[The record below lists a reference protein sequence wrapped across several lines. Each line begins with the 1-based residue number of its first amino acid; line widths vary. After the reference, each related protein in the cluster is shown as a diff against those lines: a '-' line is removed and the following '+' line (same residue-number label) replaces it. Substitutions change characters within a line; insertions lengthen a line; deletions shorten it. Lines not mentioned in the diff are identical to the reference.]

1 MHRVAAMI
9 SLWQLTAP
17 VIVSDDFDGSR
28 RDAVVVGAGLTG
40 LVTAVLLA
48 RAGLRVAVIEARRA
62 GAVTTGNTTGK
73 LSHLQGT
80 VFSELRKRAGDEVLA
95 AYAEANRE
103 GQAWM
108 IRELESWG
116 EALERRDAFT
126 YSEGEDQHEALQR
139 ELEAAQSVGV
149 PVEYAADTGLPFACA
164 GALRLEQQAQLQP
177 MAALARFAAELRE
190 RGGILVESCRVFDVE
205 ETARGLRIVTSQ
217 GEIDAG
223 TCVLAT
229 GTPILDRGMFFAKS
243 SASRSFVAAYK
254 IDEPAPPG
262 MYVSI
267 DAPHRSLRSAQGA
280 DGSELLVVGGGTVR
294 AKRGSDTR
302 TELKSLDGWVAE
314 RFADARRLTLW
325 AAQDYRTHTRVPF
338 AGAMPGGGGKIFAAT
353 GYNKW
358 GMTNAVAAALAIT
371 GELLGGHMEWA
382 RVLREHCVNIAGMG
396 EAMRSNAVTAG
407 RLISD
412 WAAAELSS
420 IDAEREPEEGE
431 GYVARDGIDPV
442 AVCKVNGLVHRNSGV
457 CAHLGGI
464 VAWNAAER
472 SWDCPLHGSRFAA
485 DGALLEGPAVQGLTP
500 MSPGRNQASGDESPP
515 PEMGFS

>member
-1 MHRVAAMI
+1 MI

-17 VIVSDDFDGSR
+17 VIASDDFDTTR

-40 LVTAVLLA
+40 MVTAVLLA

-73 LSHLQGT
+73 LSLLQGT

-108 IRELESWG
+108 IRELESRG
-116 EALERRDAFT
+116 EELERRAAIT
-126 YSEGEDQHEALQR
+126 YTEGEDQLEALQR

-149 PVEYAADTGLPFACA
+149 PVERTEEPGLPFGCA

-177 MAALARFAAELRE
+177 MAALARFATELRE

-205 ETARGLRIVTSQ
+205 QVANGLRIVTSQ
-217 GEIDAG
+217 GEIDTG
-223 TCVLAT
+223 MCVLAT
-229 GTPILDRGMFFAKS
+229 GTPILDRGLFFARS

-254 IDEPAPPG
+254 IDEPVPLG

-267 DAPHRSLRSAQGA
+267 DTPHRSLRTAQGA
-280 DGSELLVVGGGTVR
+280 DGSELLVVGGGNVR
-294 AKRGSDTR
+294 VRRGADTR
-302 TELKSLDGWVAE
+302 TELRAIDGWVVE
-314 RFADARRLTLW
+314 RFADPRRVTLW
-325 AAQDYRTHTRVPF
+325 AAQDYRTHSRVPF

-358 GMTNAVAAALAIT
+358 GMTNAIAAALAIA
-371 GELLGGHMEWA
+371 GEVLGGHMEWA
-382 RVLREHCVNIAGMG
+382 GVLREHCMGVSGMG
-396 EAMRSNAVTAG
+396 EVVRSNAVAAG

-412 WAAAELSS
+412 WAAAELTSA
-420 IDAEREPEEGE
+420 DVEREPEEGE
-431 GYVARDGIDPV
+431 GYVARDGVDPV
-442 AVCKVNGLVHRNSGV
+442 AVCKVNGVVRRNSGV
-457 CAHLGGI
+457 CTHLGGI
-464 VAWNAAER
+464 VSWNAVER

-485 DGALLEGPAVQGLTP
+485 DGVLLEGPAVHGLTSMDAGTSQP
-500 MSPGRNQASGDESPP
+500 LGDNAPP
-515 PEMGFS
+515 TEMGIS

>member
-1 MHRVAAMI
+1 MI

-17 VIVSDDFDGSR
+17 VITADEFDPR
-28 RDAVVVGAGLTG
+28 PCDAVVVGAGLTG
-40 LVTAVLLA
+40 MVTAVLLA
-48 RAGLRVAVIEARRA
+48 RAGQRVAVLEARKA

-73 LSHLQGT
+73 LSLLQGT
-80 VFSELRKRAGDEVLA
+80 VMGAIRKRAGDEVLA

-108 IRELESWG
+108 IRELEANG
-116 EALERRDAFT
+116 ESLERRTAFT
-126 YSEGEDQHEALQR
+126 YAVDEDQLEVLQR
-139 ELEAAQSVGV
+139 ELDAAQSVGIAA
-149 PVEYAADTGLPFACA
+149 EHTADTGLPFDCV
-164 GALRLEQQAQLQP
+164 GALRLEHQAQLQP
-177 MAALARFAAELRE
+177 MVALARFATELRE

-205 ETARGLRIVTSQ
+205 EREGGLRVITSQ
-217 GEIDAG
+217 GEIETG
-223 TCVLAT
+223 ICVLAT

-243 SASRSFVAAYK
+243 TASRSFVAAYK
-254 IDEPAPPG
+254 IDAQAPRG
-262 MYVSI
+262 MYVSVGE
-267 DAPHRSLRSAQGA
+267 PHRSLRTALGA

-294 AKRGSDTR
+294 VKRGADTR
-302 TELKSLDGWVAE
+302 AELKALDGWVAE
-314 RFADARRLTLW
+314 RFADPRRITLW
-325 AAQDYRTHTRVPF
+325 AAQDYRTHSRIPF

-371 GELLGGHMEWA
+371 GEALGGHMEWA
-382 RVLREHCVNIAGMG
+382 RVLREHCVGMAEMG
-396 EAMRSNAVTAG
+396 EAVRSNAVTAG

-420 IDAEREPEEGE
+420 VNVEREPEEGE

-457 CAHLGGI
+457 CTHLGGI
-464 VAWNAAER
+464 VNWNAAER

-485 DGALLEGPAVQGLTP
+485 DGSLLEGPAVHGLTP
-500 MSPGRNQASGDESPP
+500 LGTEAGPPSASEPP
-515 PEMGFS
+515 PNETGFS

>member
-1 MHRVAAMI
+1 MI

-17 VIVSDDFDGSR
+17 VIASDDFDAAR

-40 LVTAVLLA
+40 IVTAVLLA

-73 LSHLQGT
+73 LSLLQGT

-108 IRELESWG
+108 IRELESRG
-116 EALERRDAFT
+116 EVFERRAAFT
-126 YSEGEDQHEALQR
+126 YTEGEDQLEALQR

-149 PVEYAADTGLPFACA
+149 PVERMDDPGLPFGCA

-177 MAALARFAAELRE
+177 MAALARFATELRE

-205 ETARGLRIVTSQ
+205 QVANGLRIVTSQ
-217 GEIDAG
+217 GEIDTG
-223 TCVLAT
+223 MCVLAT
-229 GTPILDRGMFFAKS
+229 GTPILDRGMFFAKT

-267 DAPHRSLRSAQGA
+267 DTPHRSLRTAQGA
-280 DGSELLVVGGGTVR
+280 DGSEMLVVGGGAAR
-294 AKRGSDTR
+294 ARRGGDTR
-302 TELKSLDGWVAE
+302 TELKHLDRWVAE
-314 RFADARRLTLW
+314 RFADPRRLTLW
-325 AAQDYRTHTRVPF
+325 AAQDYRTHSRVPF
-338 AGAMPGGGGKIFAAT
+338 AGALPGGGRKIFAAT

-371 GELLGGHMEWA
+371 GEILGGHMEWA
-382 RVLREHCVNIAGMG
+382 RVLREHCVGIAEMG
-396 EAMRSNAVTAG
+396 EAVRSNAVTAG

-420 IDAEREPEEGE
+420 VNAEREPEEGE

-457 CAHLGGI
+457 CTHLGGI
-464 VAWNAAER
+464 VNWNAAER

-485 DGALLEGPAVQGLTP
+485 DGTLLEGPAVHGLTP
-500 MSPGRNQASGDESPP
+500 MDTETSQPSGDNAPP
-515 PEMGFS
+515 TEMGFS